1 MESLTTEQQQ
11 ELVEIIKEDFGAV
24 MTLDEFNDALLGL
37 LEDMPGFETA
47 SQLVISNLTTQL
59 WSQYYE

>member
-24 MTLDEFNDALLGL
+24 MTLDEFNDAC
-37 LEDMPGFETA
+37 
-47 SQLVISNLTTQL
+47 
-59 WSQYYE
+59 